1 MSIAQE
7 LELADV
13 DDVKEHNGGRESTYS
28 QELKQIDNAQVGNNC
43 HNYQN
48 NGETSSLLSSST
60 QQNGEKMRILV
71 NPHTNQ

>member
-1 MSIAQE
+1 MNIEQE

-13 DDVKEHNGGRESTYS
+13 DDVKDQNVGHGHMDS
-28 QELKQIDNAQVGNNC
+28 QELKHIDNTQVGNNC